1 MAHQINISG
10 DFSTE
15 EALKWKKVLN
25 VDALKKES
33 ISIDMVNVRT
43 ADITGINALA
53 TTQKILLGF
62 GKTLSISVKKN
73 SQLANLINLTKL
85 NSSISVITIE

>member
-25 VDALKKES
+25 ADALKKES
-33 ISIDMVNVRT
+33 ISIDMVNVRM

-62 GKTLSISVKKN
+62 GKSLSISVKKN

-85 NSSISVITIE
+85 NSSISVKTIE

>member
-25 VDALKKES
+25 ADALKKES

-62 GKTLSISVKKN
+62 GKSLSISVKKN

-85 NSSISVITIE
+85 NSSISVKTIE

>member
-25 VDALKKES
+25 ADALKKES
-33 ISIDMVNVRT
+33 ISIDMVNVRM
-43 ADITGINALA
+43 ADISGINALA

-62 GKTLSISVKKN
+62 GKSLSISVKKN

-85 NSSISVITIE
+85 NSSISVKTIE